1 MVVTNGNEKL
11 ETLQLHAKKPGSRAG
26 SGNIERL
33 SLWTLNDFLTTTLPE
48 TNDGPL
54 ANLYPNLE
62 TLSAA
67 AQIEAKS
74 RIRRLIDLTKQTHA
88 DAEEDDR
95 ESAMQ
100 SVNAELGRYTATPTL
115 VFNPNDSFPVLWPE
129 PIKGFFSVNMPH
141 TREIRAAWDVV
152 SLATSGLL
160 FQLETCPCGKLFRPV
175 RAGQKNCSTACS
187 KRQYSKTDKFREQ
200 RRLYMRDRYRT
211 TSRGVELEHHKQAPS
226 ALADLLPAEPRQR
239 RAPLKPA
246 SSPAHLKRLQPA

>member
-1 MVVTNGNEKL
+1 MVVTNGNEEP
-11 ETLQLHAKKPGSRAG
+11 ETLQLHPKKPGSRAG

-54 ANLYPNLE
+54 AYLYPNLE
-62 TLSAA
+62 TLPAA
-67 AQIEAKS
+67 TQIEAKS

-88 DAEEDDR
+88 EAQEDDR
-95 ESAMQ
+95 ENAMQ
-100 SVNAELGRYTATPTL
+100 SVNAELKRYTATPTL
-115 VFNPNDSFPVLWPE
+115 VFNPHDLLPVLWPE
-129 PIKGFFSVNMPH
+129 PSKGLFSVNMPH

-211 TSRGVELEHHKQAPS
+211 TSRGVELEHHTQAPP
-226 ALADLLPAEPRQR
+226 APADRASTEPQSR
-239 RAPLKPA
+239 RALSGPA
-246 SSPAHLKRLQPA
+246 SSPARSRQPPA